1 MKKKKPDFWHSYFML
16 YENYLEKYKLRF
28 CNRYLKSHRSCADA
42 YRDRGYIYDRKK
54 KYRQAIKDFSK
65 SLQLDRN
72 YFIYYSRS
80 NAYAGLG
87 QFQKAVED
95 LSKAI
100 DLVKKEKRSVVLR
113 IDELYDKRV
122 GLYLKLNKYKR
133 AVNDLK
139 NEIKI
144 GSNNIRC
151 YKMLADIYSSY
162 KNPKI
167 RNGIKAV
174 YYAKKTIAEYRRDA
188 RKRKG
193 PKHVPWFYLE
203 TLAASYAQSGDF
215 KQAVRVQKKVM
226 SMVKRYKHV
235 WKSYNKFLK
244 EREHR
249 LRLYKQKMP
258 FYGGSPT
265 F

>member
-1 MKKKKPDFWHSYFML
+1 ML
-16 YENYLEKYKLRF
+16 QENYLEKYKLRF
-28 CNRYLKSHRSCADA
+28 CNRYLKSHRSCAHA
-42 YRDRGYIYDRKK
+42 YRDRGYIYEHKK
-54 KYRQAIKDFSK
+54 KYRQVIKNFSK
-65 SLQLDRN
+65 ALQLERD
-72 YFIYYSRS
+72 YFIYSRRS
-80 NAYAGLG
+80 DAYANLG

-100 DLVKKEKRSVVLR
+100 DLHKKEKGNPVLS
-113 IDELYDKRV
+113 IGELYDKRTR
-122 GLYLKLNKYKR
+122 LYLKLNKYKK
-133 AVNDLK
+133 AINDLK
-139 NEIKI
+139 KEIKTCDD
-144 GSNNIRC
+144 NAHR

-174 YYAKKTIAEYRRDA
+174 YYAKKAIAEYRRDA

-193 PKHVPWFYLE
+193 PKQVSWFYLE
-203 TLAASYAQSGDF
+203 TLAASYAQSGNF

-226 SMVKRYKHV
+226 SMVKRYKHS
-235 WKSYNKFLK
+235 WKSFKKVLK